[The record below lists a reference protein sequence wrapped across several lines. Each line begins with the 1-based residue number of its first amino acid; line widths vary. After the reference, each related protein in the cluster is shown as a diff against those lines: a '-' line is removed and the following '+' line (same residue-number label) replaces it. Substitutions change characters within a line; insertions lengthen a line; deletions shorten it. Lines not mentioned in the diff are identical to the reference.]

1 MKLYFVAQGKA
12 DIEYFQIALH
22 KIVTEEKQLL
32 KTKLWLHPDSK
43 LPPTIYSLCCLP
55 IYFSQSSSAFD
66 LHDVCVYRVCLT
78 CKQRLP
84 EGLEPIHMQIL
95 IYIGMCTAATCQW
108 TSCLLGKARSSN
120 FVSARTFWRRK
131 RFITSIN
138 YLVMETNRKSKNRHS
153 NTFDMANIL
162 AWNSLLPL
170 TQQSHDWFAATW

>member
-1 MKLYFVAQGKA
+1 MKLHFVAQGKA

-55 IYFSQSSSAFD
+55 IYFSQSSS
-66 LHDVCVYRVCLT
+66 
-78 CKQRLP
+78 
-84 EGLEPIHMQIL
+84 
-95 IYIGMCTAATCQW
+95 AATCQW